1 MKNLLYAI
9 LSGFLLALAWP
20 TYGFPLL
27 IFFAFVPLLYAEF
40 NIRNFSQKHKKL
52 KVLGNAY
59 VTFFIWNLITTYW
72 LYYST
77 LFGAAFAILVNSLL
91 MALVFLLYH
100 IVAKR
105 TNFKGAAAFLISIW
119 IVFEKLHLNWEFSW
133 PWLNLGNVF
142 AVTHNWVQWYEYTG
156 AFGGTLWI
164 LLVNFAI
171 LKSVLLYRQFREKT
185 ILWRGIIK
193 AGVFIAIPVAT

>member
-1 MKNLLYAI
+1 MKNLLYAL
-9 LSGFLLALAWP
+9 LSGLLLALAWP

-27 IFFAFVPLLYAEF
+27 IFFALVPLLFAEF
-40 NIRNFSQKHKKL
+40 RLRDAKTKNIKL
-52 KVLGNAY
+52 KVLGLSY
-59 VTFFIWNLITTYW
+59 LSFFLWNLITTYW

-77 LFGAAFAILVNSLL
+77 LFGAASAILVNSLL
-91 MALVFLLYH
+91 TALIFLLYH

-105 TNFKGAAAFLISIW
+105 TNFSGAAAFFISIW

-164 LLVNFAI
+164 LLANFAI
-171 LKSVLLYRQFREKT
+171 LKSVLLRSEEHTSELQSREKLVCLLLLAKKNKT
-185 ILWRGIIK
+185 
-193 AGVFIAIPVAT
+193 